1 MRKRKNKKI
10 KERDRRIGNKGE
22 ESMRR
27 DGKRR
32 SKEEEK
38 EKKKKRGEE

>member
-10 KERDRRIGNKGE
+10 KERDKRIGNRGE

-27 DGKRR
+27 GGKRR
-32 SKEEEK
+32 SKEEERRRIDN
-38 EKKKKRGEE
+38 E